1 MMTLGVIPARYGSS
15 RFPGKPLAMIA
26 GKSMIQRVY
35 DQVKKSSLTEVVVAT
50 DDQRIFDVVK
60 AFGGEVVM
68 TREDHLNGT
77 TRVAEVALEFPEA
90 EIIINIQGDE
100 PLIDPELIDRLVS
113 AFDEET
119 SMVSVK
125 KKIVKSEEI
134 DSPDCVKVVT
144 TEDQRALY
152 FSRSPIP
159 FNRDNTTVDYYKHI
173 GIYGYER
180 QFLFHYIELPPT
192 TLELTEKLEQL
203 RVLENG
209 FVIKMVETDREFI
222 GVDRPEDVAR
232 VEQELE
238 RD

>member
-1 MMTLGVIPARYGSS
+1 MKTLGVIPARYGSS

-35 DQVKKSSLTEVVVAT
+35 EQVAKSSLTEVVVAT
-50 DDQRIFDVVK
+50 DDQRIFDAIK
-60 AFGGEVVM
+60 AFGGKAVM

-77 TRVAEVALEFPEA
+77 TRVAEVALQFPEA
-90 EIIINIQGDE
+90 EIIVNIQGDE
-100 PLIDPELIDRLVS
+100 PLIDPDLINRLVN
-113 AFDEET
+113 AFDSET

-125 KKIVKSEEI
+125 KKIEKEEEI
-134 DSPDCVKVVT
+134 TSPDCVKVVT
-144 TEDQRALY
+144 THDERALY
-152 FSRSPIP
+152 FSRSTIP
-159 FNRDNTTVDYYKHI
+159 FNRDNEVVDYYKHI

-180 QFLFHYIELPPT
+180 QFLFHYIELPPSP
-192 TLELTEKLEQL
+192 LELTEKLEQL

-232 VEQELE
+232 VEEELA